1 MEGERGRGKETKGE
15 GREGERS
22 AGDRTHFNPTLISFS
37 LSPPP
42 PPPGG
47 GGGGG
52 THLPPP
58 PSFSATR
65 HLEGRVCASSPEAS
79 HPASEVLIR
88 DPGVGRPDDTVGR
101 RRVLVPEGGRQLGR
115 MFLHAFWRPAFER
128 RQ

>member
-47 GGGGG
+47 
-52 THLPPP
+52 HPLAPP
-58 PSFSATR
+58 ALLLR
-65 HLEGRVCASSPEAS
+65 DEAS
-79 HPASEVLIR
+79 
-88 DPGVGRPDDTVGR
+88 GRP
-101 RRVLVPEGGRQLGR
+101 R
-115 MFLHAFWRPAFER
+115 MRELARSLTSSFRSPYP
-128 RQ
+128 

>member
-42 PPPGG
+42 PPR
-47 GGGGG
+47 GG